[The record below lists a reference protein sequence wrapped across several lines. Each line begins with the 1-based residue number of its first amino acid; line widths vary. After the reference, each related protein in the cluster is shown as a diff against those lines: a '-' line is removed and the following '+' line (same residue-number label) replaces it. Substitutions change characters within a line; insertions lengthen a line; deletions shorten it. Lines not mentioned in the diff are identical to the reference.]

1 MEKKEK
7 KFSFLEII
15 KIMLTMIVIV
25 GLGIAFLVVLL
36 RNNGDNNTNEIIKEQ
51 SNKNTIE
58 QISTNNKKEI
68 ISNEQALLIGKEKY
82 KKAEQ
87 YYSRLKELG
96 ESIQVE
102 YKGQNVNASKVLSI
116 KDIKDLFTKNKFDKY
131 IRKVKDESEN
141 YNSLLEKGGEYYRLD
156 TDMGGVLSYLYTDD
170 LTVKSIDENKI
181 VFEAKSYYLVNDE
194 PYLSNVNPKEYV
206 KTAPKDKIEIKT
218 NKFTIVKENGDW
230 KVDYYVLPF

>member
-206 KTAPKDKIEIKT
+206 KTVPKDKIEIKT